1 MPNSPRPVG
10 GDAGARWE
18 TAPAHP
24 AVATLAKTLAVD
36 PLVAQVLL
44 TRGYATPDR
53 ARSFLDAP
61 LESLSD
67 PGQIIDLG
75 VAAERVRDAVV
86 SGEPITIYGD
96 YDADGITATS
106 ILLRGL
112 KAVGGAASFYIPSRF
127 TEGYGLNDAALQR
140 LAASGQRLIVTVDC
154 GVTAIA
160 EISHA
165 VDRGQEVVVVDHHEP
180 PLVLPPALAVVD
192 PKRHDAAGP
201 FAEYSAAGLA
211 FQLMRAVRRL
221 LHQPEFPEDL
231 LDLAALGTIADVV
244 PLVADNRILARWGLQ
259 RMQTSPTAG
268 IAALRQVGGL
278 SGEATARQVSFTLAP
293 RINAAGRLGDA
304 TVGVRLLTTD
314 DPEEAQGIAAQ
325 LDAMNQH
332 RRELT
337 DQILA
342 QAVERMESADR
353 PPAPAIVLADEGW
366 HPGVIGIVASQLV
379 ERYYRPTIVLAVEQG
394 VGKGSARSIAR
405 FHLVDA
411 LAECA
416 DLLERYGGHAMA
428 AGLTIRA
435 ERIPEFTRRFEEV
448 ASAHL
453 TPDDLVPTLPIDSEI
468 ALSTVTLPM
477 AEQLQRLAPF
487 GAGNPEPIFAAR
499 DLVAVT
505 TRVMS
510 DGAHLRLGVT
520 DGDAFAEAVGF
531 RLGDAS
537 ELLAFTRARIDLAF
551 TVVVDRW
558 EDRPRLQLI
567 VQDLKT
573 PGVELADVL
582 TDGRVLV
589 DRLFARSADYLDE
602 EPLGLEDAGAFYTK
616 VAGVTFEGRQDIVKA
631 LRAGDT
637 LALRREPDNPHDPH
651 AVKVLTESGGQI
663 GYLSGRVASRLAPS
677 MDTGARY
684 TANVSQITGGGER
697 SFGVNLYVR
706 RENGLPREDV
716 DPSRTLRMGWTS
728 LPLDEITARVCVHL
742 CRGRM
747 LRDIQGTAVRALLG
761 GRSVKGVFGPG
772 RGRRTVMEVA
782 AAVWVIAGRGP
793 VVLCAPLQ
801 SQVDRWYERLA
812 GRLQEIGLRCAR
824 AHGGLRFRQ
833 RQILVEGMQTG
844 SLDVLVA
851 SVEYLRQW
859 RLSGPW
865 RPSLILLDS
874 EPTIDGNTFAAVVRT
889 LGDPLWGWFSSRPP
903 EPAVALPHL
912 EATEGVSDPFLR
924 TNLRL
929 VDRREV
935 GDRDA
940 LISAVCVRGD
950 KTLLF
955 TGARAPAVELA
966 SRLREAGNE
975 RAAYYH
981 GGLPLRVREVLEQLF
996 ADGKIPILVAADGF
1010 AADAAPGDV
1019 RQVVVAGLP
1028 TTRADLAE
1036 IIGSA
1041 GLDGRQATVTLA
1053 YRRDDLH
1060 AAEGVL
1066 VERHP
1071 TREMLASLY
1080 RVLRS
1085 EAERSG
1091 AVVWPDETLAA
1102 ALRSAGLPPKVVGL
1116 GLDILAEAGV
1126 IQREFDGDHWR
1137 ITLGGPDRKDLT
1149 TSVRF
1154 AEGRREAEA
1163 LAALEAFAF
1172 GPLTEILQAVASPG
1186 AVH

>member
-1 MPNSPRPVG
+1 
-10 GDAGARWE
+10 
-18 TAPAHP
+18 
-24 AVATLAKTLAVD
+24 
-36 PLVAQVLL
+36 
-44 TRGYATPDR
+44 
-53 ARSFLDAP
+53 
-61 LESLSD
+61 
-67 PGQIIDLG
+67 
-75 VAAERVRDAVV
+75 
-86 SGEPITIYGD
+86 
-96 YDADGITATS
+96 
-106 ILLRGL
+106 
-112 KAVGGAASFYIPSRF
+112 
-127 TEGYGLNDAALQR
+127 
-140 LAASGQRLIVTVDC
+140 
-154 GVTAIA
+154 
-160 EISHA
+160 
-165 VDRGQEVVVVDHHEP
+165 
-180 PLVLPPALAVVD
+180 
-192 PKRHDAAGP
+192 
-201 FAEYSAAGLA
+201 
-211 FQLMRAVRRL
+211 
-221 LHQPEFPEDL
+221 
-231 LDLAALGTIADVV
+231 
-244 PLVADNRILARWGLQ
+244 
-259 RMQTSPTAG
+259 
-268 IAALRQVGGL
+268 
-278 SGEATARQVSFTLAP
+278 
-293 RINAAGRLGDA
+293 
-304 TVGVRLLTTD
+304 
-314 DPEEAQGIAAQ
+314 
-325 LDAMNQH
+325 
-332 RRELT
+332 
-337 DQILA
+337 
-342 QAVERMESADR
+342 
-353 PPAPAIVLADEGW
+353 
-366 HPGVIGIVASQLV
+366 
-379 ERYYRPTIVLAVEQG
+379 
-394 VGKGSARSIAR
+394 
-405 FHLVDA
+405 
-411 LAECA
+411 
-416 DLLERYGGHAMA
+416 
-428 AGLTIRA
+428 
-435 ERIPEFTRRFEEV
+435 
-448 ASAHL
+448 
-453 TPDDLVPTLPIDSEI
+453 
-468 ALSTVTLPM
+468 
-477 AEQLQRLAPF
+477 
-487 GAGNPEPIFAAR
+487 
-499 DLVAVT
+499 
-505 TRVMS
+505 
-510 DGAHLRLGVT
+510 
-520 DGDAFAEAVGF
+520 
-531 RLGDAS
+531 
-537 ELLAFTRARIDLAF
+537 
-551 TVVVDRW
+551 
-558 EDRPRLQLI
+558 
-567 VQDLKT
+567 
-573 PGVELADVL
+573 
-582 TDGRVLV
+582 
-589 DRLFARSADYLDE
+589 
-602 EPLGLEDAGAFYTK
+602 
-616 VAGVTFEGRQDIVKA
+616 
-631 LRAGDT
+631 
-637 LALRREPDNPHDPH
+637 
-651 AVKVLTESGGQI
+651 
-663 GYLSGRVASRLAPS
+663 S

-747 LRDIQGTAVRALLG
+747 IRDIQGTAVRALLG

-955 TGARAPAVELA
+955 TGARAAAVELA

-1060 AAEGVL
+1060 AAESVL

-1085 EAERSG
+1085 EAERGG
-1091 AVVWPDETLAA
+1091 AVMWPDETLAA

-1154 AEGRREAEA
+1154 AEGRRETEA

>member
-1 MPNSPRPVG
+1 MPNSLRPVA

-24 AVATLAKTLAVD
+24 AAATLAQTLAVD
-36 PLVAQVLL
+36 PLVAQVLI
-44 TRGYATPDR
+44 TRGYTTPDR

-61 LESLSD
+61 LEALGD
-67 PGQIIDLG
+67 PEQIIDLA
-75 VAAERVRDAVV
+75 VAAERVKSAVV
-86 SGEPITIYGD
+86 SGESITIYGD

-112 KAVGGAASFYIPSRF
+112 KALDGAASFYIPSRF

-140 LAASGQRLIVTVDC
+140 LADSGRRFIVSVDC
-154 GVTAIA
+154 GVTATA
-160 EISHA
+160 EILRA

-180 PLVLPPALAVVD
+180 PATLPPALAVVD
-192 PKRHDAAGP
+192 PKRKDATRP

-211 FQLMRAVRRL
+211 FQLVRAVRRL

-259 RMQTSPTAG
+259 RMQTSPTPG
-268 IAALRQVGGL
+268 VAALREVAGL
-278 SGEATARQVSFTLAP
+278 TGEATARQVSFTLAP
-293 RINAAGRLGDA
+293 RLNAAGRLGDA

-325 LDAMNQH
+325 LDAMNQQ
-332 RRELT
+332 RRDLT

-379 ERYYRPTIVLAVEQG
+379 ERYHRPAIVLTVEQG
-394 VGKGSARSIAR
+394 VGKGSARSIAH

-411 LAECA
+411 LTECA

-428 AGLTIRA
+428 AGLTIKA
-435 ERIPEFTRRFEEV
+435 EWIPEFTRRFEEV
-448 ASAHL
+448 ASARL
-453 TPDDLVPTLPIDSEI
+453 APDDLVPMLPIDADI
-468 ALSTVTLPM
+468 ALSAVTLPV

-487 GAGNPEPIFAAR
+487 GAGNPEPVFATR
-499 DLVAVT
+499 GLVAVT
-505 TRVMS
+505 TRVMA
-510 DGAHLRLGVT
+510 DGAHLKLGVT

-551 TVVVDRW
+551 TAVVDRW

-589 DRLFARSADYLDE
+589 DRLLARSADYLDE

-616 VAGVTFEGRQDIVKA
+616 VVGVTFEGRQDIVKA
-631 LRAGDT
+631 LRAGDV

-651 AVKVLTESGGQI
+651 AVKVLTESGAQI

-684 TANVSQITGGGER
+684 TANVTQVTGGGDR
-697 SFGVNLYVR
+697 AWGVNLYVR

-716 DPSRTLRMGWTS
+716 DPSQTLRMGWTS
-728 LPLDEITARVCVHL
+728 LPLDEITERVRVHL
-742 CRGRM
+742 SRGRK
-747 LRDIQGTAVRALLG
+747 LRDIQGTAIRALLE
-761 GRSVKGVFGPG
+761 GRSVRGVFGPG
-772 RGRRTVMEVA
+772 RGRRTVLEVA
-782 AAVWVIAGRGP
+782 AAVWVVAGRGA

-801 SQVDRWYERLA
+801 SQVERWYEGLA

-833 RQILVEGMQTG
+833 RQMLVEGMRTDAI
-844 SLDVLVA
+844 DVLVA

-859 RLSGPW
+859 RSAGPW
-865 RPSLILLDS
+865 RPSLILADS
-874 EPTIDGNTFAAVVRT
+874 EPTIDGTTFAAVVRT
-889 LGDPLWGWFSSRPP
+889 LGDPLWGWFSPRPP

-912 EATEGVSDPFLR
+912 EATEAVSDPFLR

-940 LISAVCVRGD
+940 LISAVCARGD

-955 TGARAPAVELA
+955 TGTRAVAVELA
-966 SRLREAGNE
+966 SRLREAGND

-1028 TTRADLAE
+1028 TTRGELAE

-1060 AAEGVL
+1060 AAEAML
-1066 VERHP
+1066 AERHP

-1085 EAERSG
+1085 EAERGG
-1091 AVVWPDETLAA
+1091 AVTWPDEALATT
-1102 ALRSAGLPPKVVGL
+1102 LRSSGLPPKAVGL

-1126 IQREFDGDHWR
+1126 IQREYDGDHWR

-1149 TSVRF
+1149 TSLRF

-1163 LAALEAFAF
+1163 LAALETFAF
-1172 GPLTEILQAVASPG
+1172 GPLTEILHAVAGPG
-1186 AVH
+1186 AAR